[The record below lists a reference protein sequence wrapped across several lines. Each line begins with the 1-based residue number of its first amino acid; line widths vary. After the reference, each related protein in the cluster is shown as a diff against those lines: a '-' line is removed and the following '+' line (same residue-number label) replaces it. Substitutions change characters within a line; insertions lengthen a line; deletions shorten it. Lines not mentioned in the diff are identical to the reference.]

1 MNELFKSFLRN
12 KTTTRETGMS
22 YYLSMNTMWIFETFK
37 DMFHL
42 KNNQNISNIQVHS
55 NTNIQK
61 SNLFL
66 FSV

>member
-1 MNELFKSFLRN
+1 
-12 KTTTRETGMS
+12 MS